1 MGFLLSDDVVVTAY
15 LELRT
20 RVIAMLRD
28 VEPSTVANRVP
39 HCPGWT
45 VGDLVG
51 HMIGVPEDI
60 VAGRMEGVTTDA
72 WTQAQADRH
81 RGKTLRELADAYEAT
96 SATFDPVLPHIPAP
110 VNSQMVMD
118 AVTHEHDLRFALDRD
133 GARDSAAVSVALGW
147 LVNMVDGRRPGYG
160 EIVRA
165 AGVSDWDL
173 LRSLGGRRSAAQMD
187 ALGLDGAT
195 IVTLME
201 GSPLK
206 PPA

>member
-1 MGFLLSDDVVVTAY
+1 
-15 LELRT
+15 
-20 RVIAMLRD
+20 MLREAD
-28 VEPSTVANRVP
+28 ASAVSNRVP

-81 RGKTLRELADAYEAT
+81 RGKSMNELANAYEAT
-96 SATFDPVLPHIPAP
+96 ATAFDPVLPHIPAP

-133 GARDSAAVSVALGW
+133 GARDSAAVSVAAGW
-147 LVNMVDGRRPGYG
+147 LVDMVDRRRPGYG
-160 EIVRA
+160 EIVLSS
-165 AGVSDWDL
+165 GVGEWDL
-173 LRSLGGRRSAAQMD
+173 LRSLGGRRSVAQMN
-187 ALGLDGAT
+187 AIGLDGNT
-195 IVTLME
+195 IVELLE
-201 GSPLK
+201 GSPLR
-206 PPA
+206 PPR